1 MILLKNITVRLSESD
16 YELLRE
22 KVKKSGLS
30 QAEFLRRAIFNAKII
45 STNGIVKFIPELNK
59 IGANINQI
67 AKRCNQGNIPP
78 IHFLKREV
86 ELLNAVLNKA
96 LLFLNGKALEI
107 ELSEKLKKQID
118 RSVKECCEEIING
131 DN

>member
-45 STNGIVKFIPELNK
+45 SANGIVKFIPELNK

-67 AKRCNQGNIPP
+67 AKRCNQGNVPP

-118 RSVKECCEEIING
+118 HSVKECCEEIING

>member
-1 MILLKNITVRLSESD
+1 M
-16 YELLRE
+16 
-22 KVKKSGLS
+22 
-30 QAEFLRRAIFNAKII
+30 
-45 STNGIVKFIPELNK
+45 
-59 IGANINQI
+59 
-67 AKRCNQGNIPP
+67 
-78 IHFLKREV
+78 
-86 ELLNAVLNKA
+86 LNAVLNKA

>member
-1 MILLKNITVRLSESD
+1 MKNITVRLSESD
-16 YELLRE
+16 YELLQE

>member
-1 MILLKNITVRLSESD
+1 MKNITVRLNESD

-30 QAEFLRRAIFNAKII
+30 QAEFLRRAIFNSKII
-45 STNGIVKFIPELNK
+45 SANGIVKFIPELNK

-107 ELSEKLKKQID
+107 ELSEKLKNQID

>member
-1 MILLKNITVRLSESD
+1 MKNITVRLSESD

-45 STNGIVKFIPELNK
+45 SATGIVKFIPELNK

-78 IHFLKREV
+78 IHFLKHEFD
-86 ELLNAVLNKA
+86 LLNTVLNKA
-96 LLFLNGKALEI
+96 LFFLNGKALEI

-118 RSVKECCEEIING
+118 RSVKACCEEILNG
-131 DN
+131 NN